1 MFISSHDSILC
12 SISSGASC
20 IEESKWKFVSVP
32 IQNNPIT
39 DCIYNPAIEL
49 EPNIIPFN
57 SIKFE
62 NQKNSVEFY

>member
-1 MFISSHDSILC
+1 MIVFYAPSQVEHR
-12 SISSGASC
+12 G